1 MTGGSRKGSG
11 PPTGAEWLWGD
22 RQRAPRGPRPVLR
35 LDRIVAEAIAI
46 ADEEGLAALSMQR
59 LAARLGSGTMSLYRH
74 VSTKDDLVSLML
86 DTAIG
91 PPAEEPAE
99 PGHWRAAIERWA
111 RDTRDIFLR
120 HPWALALVT
129 TPRVLGP
136 NETAHLESA
145 IAAMSGAGLSPRDV
159 LNSVLLVNGY
169 VRGAVQPSV
178 DHQASSF
185 GHELIRRAQDRF
197 PHLNAVLSHLAD
209 QGKPVDGFEFGLHRV
224 LDGIEVYLERG

>member
-1 MTGGSRKGSG
+1 MSGRKGPG
-11 PPTGAEWLWGD
+11 TPTGADWLWGK
-22 RQRAPRGPRPVLR
+22 RQRAPRGRRPVLH

-91 PPAEEPAE
+91 PPPEEPAE
-99 PGHWRAAIERWA
+99 PGHWRVAIERWA

-129 TPRVLGP
+129 TPRLMGP
-136 NETAHLESA
+136 NETARLESA
-145 IAAMSGAGLSPRDV
+145 MAAMSGAGLPPHDV

-169 VRGAVQPSV
+169 VRGAVQSSV
-178 DHQASSF
+178 DHQESAF

-197 PHLNAVLSHLAD
+197 PHLHAVLS
-209 QGKPVDGFEFGLHRV
+209 QGEPAEGFEFGLQRV
-224 LDGIEVYLERG
+224 LDGIELYLGRA